1 MIGELIAMGMAE
13 LREQAEMIEES
24 HKNKIQAAIDKHIN
38 AANLPRK
45 KKKKARKEAQFDY
58 SFFMNLKAYYDKE
71 FGFLC

>member
-1 MIGELIAMGMAE
+1 MISGLIAVGMAE
-13 LREQAEMIEES
+13 LQQQHDAIEES

-45 KKKKARKEAQFDY
+45 QKKKARNEAQFDY
-58 SFFMNLKAYYDKE
+58 SFLMNLKAYYDKE